1 MRTTYQSVPHIRIIP
16 GVALKLNADAPFV
29 LMAICQHNQCVN
41 ELLRSLSSRTPFL
54 FFNDMSFTITQ
65 RILSLIAV
73 SIPSNLCRVTRKK
86 IIVTLIVFFPLSK
99 KKKKKKLDN
108 IKESL
113 KLLTSV
119 FFSSM
124 ADSVPLDEKELRK
137 KQKRRKLD
145 ENRRG
150 RKKKKEETTE
160 TIRQRAEKKR
170 KGDCPRE

>member
-86 IIVTLIVFFPLSK
+86 IIVTLIVFFPPFKEEEK
-99 KKKKKKLDN
+99 KKARQHQGVVEATHVCILFEYGRQCSAGWKGVEKK
-108 IKESL
+108 
-113 KLLTSV
+113 
-119 FFSSM
+119 
-124 ADSVPLDEKELRK
+124 
-137 KQKRRKLD
+137 KRRKLD